1 MDKFSSCD
9 DMVSEYLSSR
19 NELKQSY
26 VSGKQF
32 TSKKNGTS
40 EVTEL
45 GAAFSKILNV
55 KGTPLPV
62 PGCIQPS
69 DLNEKCHLG
78 PGEFCEDSDKQDD
91 KLSVKS
97 NQKMMSKPIDIPVS
111 RKTLSCFVSNSD
123 IEGTSCPEL
132 HGNAS
137 TLLSR
142 FCSRSLSLPNSPN
155 SVRSAM
161 KGSREQQG
169 VQPPEKL
176 TVKWASD
183 VYDPPSTTVSHTV
196 RSYIQQQRYSS
207 KYNNKKHGK
216 HKQKGKHSRGSNNTD
231 KKQQRKSTCN
241 SENLQSISQA
251 TVDRS
256 QDLNSFEKSSV
267 NSELVHFDGVTT
279 GQDSSNCGSSF
290 FKISSLAKMHVSVA
304 EAT

>member
-9 DMVSEYLSSR
+9 DMVSEYLSSY

-32 TSKKNGTS
+32 TYKKNGTN

-45 GAAFSKILNV
+45 GTAFSKILNV
-55 KGTPLPV
+55 KGTPLRV
-62 PGCIQPS
+62 PGWIQPS

-91 KLSVKS
+91 NLTVESK
-97 NQKMMSKPIDIPVS
+97 KMMSRPINIPVS
-111 RKTLSCFVSNSD
+111 RKTLSCFVSND
-123 IEGTSCPEL
+123 EIEGTSCPEL

-137 TLLSR
+137 FISR

-161 KGSREQQG
+161 KGGREQQG

-216 HKQKGKHSRGSNNTD
+216 HKHKGKHSRGSNNTD

-241 SENLQSISQA
+241 SENLQPISQV
-251 TVDRS
+251 TSDRS
-256 QDLNSFEKSSV
+256 EDLNSSEKSSV
-267 NSELVHFDGVTT
+267 NAEVVHFDGVNT